1 MKIKMLAGD
10 LQKNLPFI
18 HHAISSRNQLPV
30 LSNFLLE
37 TEENT
42 IKISATDLEIGIQLI
57 IPATVEETGG
67 ITIPAKIFSE
77 LIASLPQEEIILQT
91 KGELL
96 EVISKKTKSTFQT
109 IAKEEFPALYKE
121 KGERIVVF
129 KKGALEDEF
138 VKVAFAASLDSGRPA
153 LSAVLIKK
161 DAEIENALFFVAT
174 DGYRLS
180 LKRHAFD
187 IKKKDTWEKPLLI
200 PARVIREVILAKQ
213 TEGGEGE
220 IELFVSGGNNQVL
233 FSWKDALLVGRLIE
247 GEFPNYEKIIPT
259 DVATTVSF
267 DKDELQKAVKTCS
280 IFARETANIVRFS
293 VKKNAIV
300 VSANTPSVGEN
311 TVEVEAKVDGEEN
324 EIAFNARYLLELF
337 SHIDKDD
344 MTFEMTGPLNPGVF
358 KIKDDDSF
366 LHLIMP
372 IRVQG

>member
-1 MKIKMLAGD
+1 MKIKVLAGD

-18 HHAISSRNQLPV
+18 HHAISSKNQLPV

-37 TEENT
+37 TDENNV
-42 IKISATDLEIGIQLI
+42 KISATDLEVGIQLT
-57 IPATVEETGG
+57 IPASVEEAGG
-67 ITIPAKIFSE
+67 ITIPAKVFSE
-77 LIASLPQEEIILQT
+77 LIASLPQEQVTLQT

-96 EVISKKTKSTFQT
+96 EVMSKKTKSTFQT

-121 KGERIVVF
+121 KGQRLVVF
-129 KKGALEDEF
+129 KKGSLEDEF

-153 LSAVLIKK
+153 LSAVLIKT
-161 DAEIENALFFVAT
+161 DPGVENTLFFVAT

-180 LKRHAFD
+180 LKRHEFT
-187 IKKKDTWEKPLLI
+187 IERKDAWEKPLLI
-200 PARVIREVILAKQ
+200 PARVIREVISAKE
-213 TEGGEGE
+213 EGGD
-220 IELFVSGGNNQVL
+220 IELFVSDGNNQVL
-233 FSWKDALLVGRLIE
+233 FSWTDALLVGRLIE
-247 GEFPNYEKIIPT
+247 GEFPSYEKIIPT

-293 VKKNAIV
+293 VKKNALV

-337 SHIDKDD
+337 SHIDKDE

-358 KIKDDDSF
+358 KIKDDSSF